1 MMFFVQTVGKGIQ
14 HSKDK
19 VFTLIAYSNKIFD
32 DISFYVCLYTKQIL
46 DAFG

>member
-1 MMFFVQTVGKGIQ
+1 MFFVQIVGKGTQ

-19 VFTLIAYSNKIFD
+19 VFTLIAYLNKIFGD
-32 DISFYVCLYTKQIL
+32 PSYYVCLYIKQIL